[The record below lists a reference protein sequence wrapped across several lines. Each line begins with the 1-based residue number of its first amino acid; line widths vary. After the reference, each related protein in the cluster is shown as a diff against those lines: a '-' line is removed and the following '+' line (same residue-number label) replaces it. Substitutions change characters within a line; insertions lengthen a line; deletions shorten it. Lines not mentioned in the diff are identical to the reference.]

1 MSAPTLARAAP
12 VTPTVR
18 QSLGRWRF
26 AVVAVVLVLLGTLA
40 VALVSRGGS
49 STADFAPDN
58 AHPAGGRALAQVL
71 TAQGV
76 QVRSVGRLAAAIA
89 DPQSTLLVDD
99 SAGLLTA
106 AQWRRVL
113 ASTGRLI
120 VVGPAFTALR
130 VVAPGVDQSGLVTAT
145 TVRPGCTVAAAV
157 RSGALRLPDTAT
169 GLRLAA
175 GRPGSTCYRAPGEG
189 AQLVRVRTGETTV
202 LLLASSAPFTNEH
215 IAVAGNAALALN
227 LLGATPELTWYR
239 PSPLDVPGAAA
250 PTLADLTPAWV
261 TPLAILLLLAGV
273 AATVWRGRRFGPLV
287 VERLPVIVRA
297 RETVEGRARL
307 YQRGGDRLRAADA
320 LRIGVLGRIAPLLG
334 LSRRTDVEDVA
345 RAAAAAT
352 GRPAAAVRDTLL
364 AASPGSERDLI
375 ALSDRLADLERAVR
389 AAAIGPTRPTTP
401 APQDREATPPP
412 QTSRAPQS
420 PHAPPAPHEREP
432 E

>member
-1 MSAPTLARAAP
+1 MVRAAA

-18 QSLGRWRF
+18 QTARRWRF
-26 AVVAVVLVLLGTLA
+26 AVVAVVLVLVGALA
-40 VALVSRGGS
+40 VALASRGGA
-49 STADFAPDN
+49 STATFAPDN
-58 AHPAGGRALAQVL
+58 AHPEGGRALAQVL

-76 QVRSVGRLAAAIA
+76 AVRSVDRLAAAIE
-89 DPQSTLLVDD
+89 DPGGTLLVDD
-99 SAGLLTA
+99 TAGLLTA

-113 ASTGRLI
+113 GSTGRLV
-120 VVGPAFTALR
+120 VVGPTFGALG
-130 VVAPGVDQSGLVTAT
+130 VVAPGVDQTGQVQEP
-145 TVRPGCTVAAAV
+145 TVQPGCTLAAAV
-157 RSGALRLPDTAT
+157 RAGALRLADTAR

-175 GRPGSTCYRAPGEG
+175 GRPGTTCYRAPGDG
-189 AQLVRVRTGETTV
+189 AQLIRVRTGDSTV
-202 LLLASSAPFTNEH
+202 LLLASSAPFTNER

-227 LLGATPELTWYR
+227 LLGASADLTWYR
-239 PSPLDVPGAAA
+239 PSPLDLPGAAG

-287 VERLPVIVRA
+287 VERLPVVVRA

-334 LSRRTDVEDVA
+334 LSRRTEVEDVA

-352 GRPAAAVRDTLL
+352 GRPAAAVRDALL
-364 AASPGSERDLI
+364 ADSPGSERDLI
-375 ALSDRLADLERAVR
+375 ALSDRLAELERAVR
-389 AAAIGPTRPTTP
+389 AAAAAP
-401 APQDREATPPP
+401 ARLTTPPP
-412 QTSRAPQS
+412 QTAPAPQS
-420 PHAPPAPHEREP
+420 RTEREP

>member
-1 MSAPTLARAAP
+1 MSAPAIARAAP

-26 AVVAVVLVLLGTLA
+26 AVVSVVLVLLGTLA
-40 VALVSRGGS
+40 VALASRGGS

-58 AHPAGGRALAQVL
+58 ARPAGGRALAEVL

-76 QVRSVGRLAAAIA
+76 RVRPVDRLAGAIA
-89 DPQSTLLVDD
+89 DAHSALLVDD
-99 SAGLLTA
+99 SAGLLTE
-106 AQWRRVL
+106 AQWRRML
-113 ASTGRLI
+113 GSTRRLI

-130 VVAPGVDQSGLVTAT
+130 VVAPGADQTGRVTAV
-145 TVRPGCTVAAAV
+145 TVQPGCTVAAAV

-175 GRPGSTCYRAPGEG
+175 GRQGSTCYRAPGEG
-189 AQLVRVRTGETTV
+189 AQLIRVRTGGTTV
-202 LLLASSAPFTNEH
+202 LLLASSEPFTNEH

-227 LLGATPELTWYR
+227 LLGATAELTWYR
-239 PSPLDVPGAAA
+239 PSPLDVPGAVT
-250 PTLADLTPAWV
+250 PTLADLTPPWV

-273 AATVWRGRRFGPLV
+273 AAAVWRGRRFGPLV

-334 LSRRTDVEDVA
+334 LSRLTDVEDVA
-345 RAAAAAT
+345 RAAATTT
-352 GRPAAAVRDTLL
+352 GRPVAAVRGTLL
-364 AASPGSERDLI
+364 ADSPGSERELI

-389 AAAIGPTRPTTP
+389 AAASASARPATP
-401 APQDREATPPP
+401 ALQKPPSAPRSQNPQ
-412 QTSRAPQS
+412 APE
-420 PHAPPAPHEREP
+420 APPSPREREP